1 MGWIPAYGSLYMVHP
16 FVTAKRGPLDL
27 QTVYAPVQG
36 NPRAK
41 KGEWV
46 GRGLGRWVWRTF
58 GIALKM

>member
-1 MGWIPAYGSLYMVHP
+1 LAI
-16 FVTAKRGPLDL
+16 TAKRGPLDL

-41 KGEWV
+41 MGEWV
-46 GRGLGRWVWRTF
+46 GSGLGGWVWQTF